1 MDFNNLEDI
10 PILTLK
16 HPTCRSFWSLNSGPP
31 LHYLLKMIIKEY
43 KYTVIVYYIF
53 NEITGR

>member
-16 HPTCRSFWSLNSGPP
+16 HPTCRSFEVLIVA
-31 LHYLLKMIIKEY
+31 LHYIIY
-43 KYTVIVYYIF
+43 S
-53 NEITGR
+53 RW